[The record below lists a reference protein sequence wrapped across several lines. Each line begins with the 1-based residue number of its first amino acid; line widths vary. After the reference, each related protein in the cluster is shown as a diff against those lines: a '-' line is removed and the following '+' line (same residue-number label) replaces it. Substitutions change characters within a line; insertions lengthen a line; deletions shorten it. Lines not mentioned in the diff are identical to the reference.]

1 MYFLN
6 PNLIKNDGYLSF
18 SHQYLDEIKES
29 NNYVNLKDHFGATP
43 NLKWMFQMFP
53 VAEMLECFG
62 FLLILFI
69 EKLAE
74 HCKGH
79 EGDGDSCNTV
89 SSSTSISDS
98 N

>member
-1 MYFLN
+1 MLR
-6 PNLIKNDGYLSF
+6 
-18 SHQYLDEIKES
+18 Q
-29 NNYVNLKDHFGATP
+29 

-69 EKLAE
+69 EKLVE

-79 EGDGDSCNTV
+79 EEDGDSCNTV
-89 SSSTSISDS
+89 SSPISDS

>member
-43 NLKWMFQMFP
+43 KS
-53 VAEMLECFG
+53 EM
-62 FLLILFI
+62 
-69 EKLAE
+69 
-74 HCKGH
+74 
-79 EGDGDSCNTV
+79 DVSDV
-89 SSSTSISDS
+89 SSSRDVGMLWISAYSIH
-98 N
+98 